1 MPWPQAL
8 RAPMFNLIARKSAC
22 FPVRRSGSHWCRRCL
37 RRASFC
43 TSESTAAGTKRTLLF
58 FTNLAAI
65 VLAAC
70 GVYAFAGTG
79 IALIRNPARLKRF
92 SASLVVTLAVLLGIV
107 IQLSSET
114 LDRFTETRLE
124 GEIAQIIREWSE
136 GYSTEVIRLDVNH
149 DLRLVE
155 LWIII
160 DVPQNVA
167 ALGDDGTA
175 ITEELRNRGLSRRV
189 RDVLSKD
196 YDVSFRYQTRFAVRL
211 DLGSGQAIDAQP
223 LPDDINDQ

>member
-1 MPWPQAL
+1 M
-8 RAPMFNLIARKSAC
+8 
-22 FPVRRSGSHWCRRCL
+22 
-37 RRASFC
+37 
-43 TSESTAAGTKRTLLF
+43 
-58 FTNLAAI
+58 
-65 VLAAC
+65 
-70 GVYAFAGTG
+70 
-79 IALIRNPARLKRF
+79 
-92 SASLVVTLAVLLGIV
+92 
-107 IQLSSET
+107 
-114 LDRFTETRLE
+114 DRFTETRLE